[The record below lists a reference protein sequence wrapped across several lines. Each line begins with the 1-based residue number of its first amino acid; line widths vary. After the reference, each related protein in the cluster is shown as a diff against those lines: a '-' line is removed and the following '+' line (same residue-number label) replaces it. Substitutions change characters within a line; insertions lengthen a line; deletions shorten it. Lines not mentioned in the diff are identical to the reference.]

1 MFLSGMV
8 GTTQI
13 GTEKKFK
20 ITVASTGL
28 SLATLPPTSAIAGA
42 FVKFSCNEGN
52 TMPGISAPTCL
63 VPYTGSGESQ
73 PFSDRA
79 ATRVTWYYFVMPAED
94 VTISER
100 RWRHDSYWQ
109 S

>member
-8 GTTQI
+8 GTASS
-13 GTEKKFK
+13 GTEKKYK

-42 FVKFSCNEGN
+42 FMKFSCNEGSD
-52 TMPGISAPTCL
+52 TPGISAPTCL
-63 VPYTGSGESQ
+63 VPYTRSGASQ

-79 ATRVTWYYFVMPAED
+79 ATHVNWYYFVMPAED
-94 VTISER
+94 VTIS
-100 RWRHDSYWQ
+100 
-109 S
+109 